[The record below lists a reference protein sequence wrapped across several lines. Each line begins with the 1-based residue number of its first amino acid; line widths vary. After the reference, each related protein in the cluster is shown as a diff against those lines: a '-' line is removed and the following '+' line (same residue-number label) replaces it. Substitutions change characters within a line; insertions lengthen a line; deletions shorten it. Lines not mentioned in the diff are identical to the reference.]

1 MATPVIP
8 DLRVTYFLDI
18 TSSWCWWAEKAWT
31 DLKQGFGEQV
41 TFDWKIA
48 LMDATAFPV
57 SREQCDWFYRR
68 SGLAMRSAYALNSG
82 WWEAG
87 LGQYLA
93 PNQMAEAARS
103 LGFGDDRVRLAL
115 ARAALREGRRIGSW
129 EVAAEVAAVE
139 TGQPAALLLALAR
152 SPEIEERVREDTRSF
167 HALAVT
173 QRPTFLLESRI
184 GDRAVFSGIARTEPL
199 RAAIVA
205 LLEDVAAYAAHAAHL
220 GDPPMR

>member
-115 ARAALREGRRIGSW
+115 AR
-129 EVAAEVAAVE
+129 
-139 TGQPAALLLALAR
+139 

-205 LLEDVAAYAAHAAHL
+205 LLEDAAAYAAHAAHL
-220 GDPPMR
+220 GDPPTR